1 MDKCVT
7 TQGFLKINHQSAR
20 IAHSSSR
27 PSFKTLISST
37 GSKNIRFLHLECD
50 SRFVQSL
57 WIFLNRFYNNFFCG
71 LFTRTNKLF
80 FGKCPIQCVRF
91 PLDCKVGEITS
102 QGSLK
107 VPARNKTFSKASLQD
122 GSFSW
127 VAGSVRPGMSGYSSK
142 RKISLSQ
149 DSCWKASSEILQF
162 SWQFGRPAFRVSA
175 ALLVKAQWG
184 PAAKIKVCRSVG
196 ANTSCPTWV
205 GVGGG
210 RRQDR
215 PNTDMLLDTRGH
227 GMHARARA
235 HAHKL
240 IPRCPPLANINIAV
254 RY

>member
-1 MDKCVT
+1 MDKYVT
-7 TQGFLKINHQSAR
+7 TQGFLKINNQSAR
-20 IAHSSSR
+20 IALSSSR

-37 GSKNIRFLHLECD
+37 GSKKY
-50 SRFVQSL
+50 Q
-57 WIFLNRFYNNFFCG
+57 IFTPWMWQQVCAVTLDLFEQILQTFFCG

-91 PLDCKVGEITS
+91 PLDRKVGEITS

-107 VPARNKTFSKASLQD
+107 VPALNKTFSKDSLQE

-142 RKISLSQ
+142 RKILSQ

-162 SWQFGRPAFRVSA
+162 SWQFGRLAFRVNA

-227 GMHARARA
+227 GMHAHARA

-240 IPRCPPLANINIAV
+240 IPRCPPLVNINIGV